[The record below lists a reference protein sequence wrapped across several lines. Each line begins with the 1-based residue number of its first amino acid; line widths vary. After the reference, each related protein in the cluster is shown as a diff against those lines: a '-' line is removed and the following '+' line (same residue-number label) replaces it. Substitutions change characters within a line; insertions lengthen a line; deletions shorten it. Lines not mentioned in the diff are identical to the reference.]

1 MPIGVYARS
10 EQILDKNAPIS
21 DNNGVSHTHDN
32 SAAVLQQVP
41 VSGAFFLFAVGAGVR
56 SAILPPEY
64 LDFEKPIADLEKKI
78 EELTLFTS
86 NGNIDLEEEILKLHK
101 KADQLRV
108 EIYSRLTPWQ
118 KVQLSRHPNR
128 PYTLDYIEAMLTD
141 FVEMHGD
148 RSFADDP
155 AIVGGMA
162 RLDGL
167 SVIVI
172 GHQKGR
178 TLKDRVFRNFG
189 QPNPEG
195 YRKALRL
202 MRFAEKFN
210 KPIITLI
217 DTQGA
222 YPGIGAEERG
232 QGESIAR
239 NLYVMSGLKVPIVSV
254 IIGEGGSG
262 GALAL
267 GVADRVLMLEHATY
281 SVISPEGCAAILWN
295 NGSKANEAADLLKI
309 TAQDL
314 FQMKVIDEMVEE
326 PIGGAHRDPRR
337 AAELLKEAVTRNLSE
352 IRSTLP
358 AALVGLRYEKFRKL
372 GMFDQI

>member
-1 MPIGVYARS
+1 M
-10 EQILDKNAPIS
+10 
-21 DNNGVSHTHDN
+21 
-32 SAAVLQQVP
+32 
-41 VSGAFFLFAVGAGVR
+41 
-56 SAILPPEY
+56 PPEY
-64 LDFEKPIADLEKKI
+64 LEFEKPIADLEKKI

-86 NGNIDLEEEILKLHK
+86 NGNVDLEEEILKLHK
-101 KADQLRV
+101 KADQLRA

-118 KVQLSRHPNR
+118 KVQISRHPNR
-128 PYTLDYIEAMLTD
+128 PYTIDYIEAMLTD
-141 FVEMHGD
+141 FTEMHGD
-148 RSFADDP
+148 RGFADDP
-155 AIVGGMA
+155 AIVCGMA
-162 RLDGL
+162 RLDGTPI
-167 SVIVI
+167 VVI

-178 TLKDRVFRNFG
+178 TLKERMHRNFG

-202 MRFAEKFN
+202 MQFAEKFK
-210 KPIITLI
+210 KPVITLI

-239 NLYVMSGLKVPIVSV
+239 NLYVMSGLRVPILSV
-254 IIGEGGSG
+254 VIGEGGSG

-267 GVADRVLMLEHATY
+267 GVADRVLMLEHSTY

-314 FQMKVIDEMVEE
+314 FQIKVIDEMVEE

-337 AAELLKEAVTRNLSE
+337 AAELLKEAITRNLSE
-352 IRSTLP
+352 IRNLP
-358 AALVGLRYEKFRKL
+358 PADLVRLRYEKFRKL
-372 GMFDQI
+372 GIFDQI

>member
-1 MPIGVYARS
+1 MCFLV
-10 EQILDKNAPIS
+10 
-21 DNNGVSHTHDN
+21 
-32 SAAVLQQVP
+32 VP
-41 VSGAFFLFAVGAGVR
+41 VPEEPD
-56 SAILPPEY
+56 LPSEY
-64 LDFEKPIADLEKKI
+64 LEFEKPIAELEKKI

-86 NGNIDLEEEILKLHK
+86 NGSIDLEEEIIKLQK
-101 KADQLRV
+101 KSDQLLA
-108 EIYSRLTPWQ
+108 EIYSRLSPWQ
-118 KVQLSRHPNR
+118 KVQISRHPNR

-141 FVEMHGD
+141 FTEMHGD
-148 RSFADDP
+148 RGFADDP
-155 AIVGGMA
+155 AILGGMA
-162 RLDGL
+162 KLDRMPL
-167 SVIVI
+167 IVI

-178 TLKDRVFRNFG
+178 TLKERMFRNFG

-202 MRFAEKFN
+202 MRFAEKF
-210 KPIITLI
+210 KRPVLTFI

-239 NLYVMSGLKVPIVSV
+239 NLLVMSMLKVPIVAV
-254 IIGEGGSG
+254 VIGEGGSG

-295 NGSKANEAADLLKI
+295 NGSKANEAADLLRI

-314 FQMKVIDEMVEE
+314 FHMKVIDEVIEE

-337 AAELLKEAVTRNLSE
+337 AAELLKEALTRNVLE
-352 IRSTLP
+352 IRNIP
-358 AALVGLRYEKFRKL
+358 PDELVKLRYEKFRKL
-372 GMFDQI
+372 GMFDQL